1 MVNWGYEVIFMSIS
15 EKDIRTDEDIY
26 KNVLYDKI
34 GEMISRQSEIITKI
48 DEIEKYLGIEA
59 DIPNIAITFNN
70 KLIEISQI
78 FRNAGISMFAKYN
91 EKYDLVGLNFVEKAI
106 MEDMFLQVT
115 NSMQALAEYDSSIR
129 KVTKD
134 KMKKIKALK
143 EVRTNKKNI
152 FKNQKFPNTVS
163 DLTSFSEE
171 EIGEVNSHLLEYKN
185 RDENLW
191 KYNLRDNVV
200 QSLVKCI
207 NNKQYHE
214 FSISELLEESVTP
227 TLQKLGLEDVI
238 PQLQEELSKSQEQS
252 ISSNNK
258 SWELSPMQRLEIQ
271 MLLKQVANDLEQVDN
286 VLEQNENST
295 KDKQDKEY
303 AD

>member
-1 MVNWGYEVIFMSIS
+1 M
-15 EKDIRTDEDIY
+15 
-26 KNVLYDKI
+26 
-34 GEMISRQSEIITKI
+34 
-48 DEIEKYLGIEA
+48 
-59 DIPNIAITFNN
+59 
-70 KLIEISQI
+70 
-78 FRNAGISMFAKYN
+78 
-91 EKYDLVGLNFVEKAI
+91 
-106 MEDMFLQVT
+106 
-115 NSMQALAEYDSSIR
+115 
-129 KVTKD
+129 
-134 KMKKIKALK
+134 
-143 EVRTNKKNI
+143 
-152 FKNQKFPNTVS
+152 
-163 DLTSFSEE
+163 
-171 EIGEVNSHLLEYKN
+171 NSHLLEYKN

-252 ISSNNK
+252 NSSNNK